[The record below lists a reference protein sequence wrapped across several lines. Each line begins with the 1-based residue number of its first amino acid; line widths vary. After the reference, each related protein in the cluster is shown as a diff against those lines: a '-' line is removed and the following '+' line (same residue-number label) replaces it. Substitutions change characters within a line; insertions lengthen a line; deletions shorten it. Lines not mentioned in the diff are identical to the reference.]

1 MNRKRKLYFTL
12 LLAFVFGL
20 FSLNSKAFAG
30 EMNSVAETTI
40 EAGEVKADAEV
51 NAADDRES
59 PAISEGILSDE
70 DQNILSGG
78 GYRSKI

>member
-20 FSLNSKAFAG
+20 FSLNSQAFAE
-30 EMNSVAETTI
+30 EMNSTAETKI
-40 EAGEVKADAEV
+40 ETGEMKADAEV
-51 NAADDRES
+51 NVAVDRES
-59 PAISEGILSDE
+59 PAISEGKLSDE

-78 GYRSKI
+78 GVPE